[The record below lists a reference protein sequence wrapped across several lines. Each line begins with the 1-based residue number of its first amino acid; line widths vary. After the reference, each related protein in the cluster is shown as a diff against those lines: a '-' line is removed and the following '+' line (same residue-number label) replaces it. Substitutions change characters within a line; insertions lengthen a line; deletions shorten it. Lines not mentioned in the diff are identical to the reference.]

1 MQLNL
6 TPSCNHSVITIYG
19 NTGMRKDYCLCELGP
34 LYQACA
40 STDSQVIVYAVLDI
54 ELFWNA
60 KDLPRVSRVD
70 TSENNGV
77 LSRIVYRVSHN

>member
-6 TPSCNHSVITIYG
+6 TPSCNHSVITIDG
-19 NTGMRKDYCLCELGP
+19 NTGMRKIILCELGP

-40 STDSQVIVYAVLDI
+40 STDSQAIVYAVLDI

-60 KDLPRVSRVD
+60 KDLLRVSRVD
-70 TSENNGV
+70 TSENIGV
-77 LSRIVYRVSHN
+77 LNRIIYRVSHN